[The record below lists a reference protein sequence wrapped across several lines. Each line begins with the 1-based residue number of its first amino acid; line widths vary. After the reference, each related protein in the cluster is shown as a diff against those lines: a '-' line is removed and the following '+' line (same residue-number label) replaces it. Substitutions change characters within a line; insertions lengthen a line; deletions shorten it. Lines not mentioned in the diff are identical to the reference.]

1 MKHFN
6 ASGAGVFFRNT
17 DTSGNSDNS
26 NNSENR
32 SKNISE
38 SSTENSSENNTSENS
53 DTILS
58 KHAHHVVNIEI
69 TSKFV

>member
-17 DTSGNSDNS
+17 DTSDNSD
-26 NNSENR
+26 NSENR

-58 KHAHHVVNIEI
+58 KHAHHVVNIEV

>member
-17 DTSGNSDNS
+17 DTSGNSD
-26 NNSENR
+26 NSENR

-58 KHAHHVVNIEI
+58 KHAHHVVNIEV